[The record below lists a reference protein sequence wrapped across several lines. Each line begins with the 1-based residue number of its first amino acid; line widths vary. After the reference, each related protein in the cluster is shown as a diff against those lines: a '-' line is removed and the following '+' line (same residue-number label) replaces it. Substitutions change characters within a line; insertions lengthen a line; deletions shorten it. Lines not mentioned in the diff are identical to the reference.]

1 MDEWIDLLGAP
12 VAPSGG
18 SRGVVDGMID
28 WLALGKAV
36 VAAVAAIAGF
46 FFYVFAL
53 GQWPLIVLPMIGIFL
68 IGCLVFLFYQAM
80 TAKAKKREDHS

>member
-1 MDEWIDLLGAP
+1 

-36 VAAVAAIAGF
+36 VAAIALIAGF
-46 FFYVFAL
+46 IFYVFAL
-53 GQWPLIVLPMIGIFL
+53 GQWPLIVLPLVGVGLAGSF
-68 IGCLVFLFYQAM
+68 VFLFYVGFA
-80 TAKAKKREDHS
+80 RR